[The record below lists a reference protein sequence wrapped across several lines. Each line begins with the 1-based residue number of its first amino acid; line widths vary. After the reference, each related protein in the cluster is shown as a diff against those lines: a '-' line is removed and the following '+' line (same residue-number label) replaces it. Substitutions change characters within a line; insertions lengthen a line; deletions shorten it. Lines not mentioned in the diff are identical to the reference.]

1 VQGRTSDMEGRVQ
14 SWGTEAEVGALPHLQ
29 EGAASWPV
37 ATQTG
42 RTACPQAFDLEPLE
56 KVDLVVTARTAVLM
70 AYGF

>member
-1 VQGRTSDMEGRVQ
+1 MEGRVQ

-29 EGAASWPV
+29 EGAASRPV